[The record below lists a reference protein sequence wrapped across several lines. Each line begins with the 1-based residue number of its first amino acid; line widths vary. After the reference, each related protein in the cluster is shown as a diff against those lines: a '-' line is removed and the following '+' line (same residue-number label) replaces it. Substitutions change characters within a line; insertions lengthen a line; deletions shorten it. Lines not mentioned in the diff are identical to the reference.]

1 MHKTAAPNQTLASL
15 ASSLQ
20 QHVLDL
26 IETEK
31 ALVRFEVN
39 LKVTALKRASISV
52 ATGATLAGLAVL
64 ALAAAGIL
72 ALSIVLEPWA
82 AALVAAGITG
92 LSGVGLWLIV
102 RSRIKRFEPVPHR
115 SVESLEQDVRAMH
128 AAVAI
133 NPTRELHASP
143 EPNAHH
149 QLRETKG
156 QKNSLLR
163 EIWETI
169 KETGSD
175 WSDDNAS
182 RLAAA
187 LAYYALLSLAP
198 LLVIAVAVAGF
209 FFGTDAARGKVAAEL
224 GGIVGGD
231 AAQSI
236 QTVVNAAESP
246 AKGVLGTI
254 AGVATLFF
262 GASGV
267 FGELQSS
274 MNTVWEV
281 KPKPGGG
288 LLREVRRRFFS
299 FTMVLGVAFLLLI
312 SLVVSSVLSSL
323 GAFFEG
329 FLPGGEV
336 LWQVLNFAV
345 SLAIVALLFAVIFKY
360 LPDAK
365 IRWADVWVGGAVT
378 ALLFTIGKFALGLY
392 IGKAAVGSAYGA
404 AGSIIAL
411 VVWVYY
417 ATQIFL
423 LGAEFTQVQARRRG
437 RQIQPNEDAV
447 ATSEERAQAAD
458 AGSHTV
464 VVR

>member
-1 MHKTAAPNQTLASL
+1 MNKKAAHERTLTSL
-15 ASSLQ
+15 TSSVQRHLFA
-20 QHVLDL
+20 L
-26 IETEK
+26 IDTEK
-31 ALVRFEVN
+31 ALARAELRVKAAELRRAVISA
-39 LKVTALKRASISV
+39 TA
-52 ATGATLAGLAVL
+52 GATLAGLVIL
-64 ALAAAGIL
+64 ALSATGIL
-72 ALSIVLEPWA
+72 ALCLVLEPWA
-82 AALVAAGITG
+82 ASLVAAGITG
-92 LSGVGLWLIV
+92 LSCVGLLLIV
-102 RSRIKRFEPVPHR
+102 NNLERLDPALQHTAA
-115 SVESLEQDVRAMH
+115 SVELDARGVRAVK
-128 AAVAI
+128 AE
-133 NPTRELHASP
+133 NTRELTASP
-143 EPNAHH
+143 TTDAKP
-149 QLRETKG
+149 LETTRAK
-156 QKNSLLR
+156 KTSLWR

-187 LAYYALLSLAP
+187 LAYYSLLSLAP
-198 LLVIAVAVAGF
+198 LLVIAVAVSGF
-209 FFGTDAARGKVAAEL
+209 FFGEDAARGKVAAEL
-224 GGIVGGD
+224 GAIVGGD

-299 FTMVLGVAFLLLI
+299 FTMVLGVAFLLLV
-312 SLVVSSVLSSL
+312 SLVVSSVLSSV
-323 GAFFEG
+323 GTFFEG
-329 FLPGGEV
+329 YLPGGEV
-336 LWQVLNFAV
+336 LWQVVNFAV
-345 SLAIVALLFAVIFKY
+345 SLCIVALLFAVIFMY
-360 LPDAK
+360 VPDAK
-365 IRWADVWVGGAVT
+365 IRWADVWVGGVVT
-378 ALLFTIGKFALGLY
+378 ALLFTIGKLALGLY

-437 RQIQPNEDAV
+437 RQIQPSEGAV
-447 ATSEERAQAAD
+447 ATSEERAGGAVQ
-458 AGSHTV
+458 GSAQSSA
-464 VVR
+464 